1 MRQFLPEETLLQT
14 VELDIQEFS
23 PKSLADLRKG
33 KYCEVDRLLADFA
46 QCVWTETNKHVLI
59 TLNNLQII
67 YFFYWAYPV
76 NRSYPAPWKTKPA
89 KKMMKR

>member
-67 YFFYWAYPV
+67 FFFIGLTQLIDLTLHRGKL
-76 NRSYPAPWKTKPA
+76 NQQRK
-89 KKMMKR
+89 